1 MKYTSSPHY
10 ASALLPGVLETTVP
24 SAWGVFPPAVWLTPP
39 FFLPQILVSLPGPLH
54 LKWTHPAHP
63 SQPYSSSSFSPE
75 HSSNTLYITTYVG
88 FCPFLLKRMCDPC
101 PFLLTVDPLV
111 PKQHGRSSCFVNG
124 SIRWQPH
131 GHTTDQHW
139 FFF

>member
-1 MKYTSSPHY
+1 MPVHFCPGFWKPRCP
-10 ASALLPGVLETTVP
+10 LPGGSSRQLC
-24 SAWGVFPPAVWLTPP
+24 WLTPP

-75 HSSNTLYITTYVG
+75 HSSNTLYIATYVG

-111 PKQHGRSSCFVNG
+111 PKQHGRSSSFVNG

-139 FFF
+139 FFQVWLLPMTR